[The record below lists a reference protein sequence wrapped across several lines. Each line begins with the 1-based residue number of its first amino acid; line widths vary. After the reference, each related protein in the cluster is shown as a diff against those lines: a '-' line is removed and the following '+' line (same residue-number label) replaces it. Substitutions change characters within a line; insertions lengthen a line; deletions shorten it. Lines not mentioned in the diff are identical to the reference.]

1 MAKKKQTKKKTS
13 SRKKKATA
21 KKSPRKKA
29 KKSRARKRTSKKA
42 STSDVKS
49 SQPTSAADFTD
60 KEIESYLKTGKHRAI
75 LEAHFGE
82 ELYQELSGLSRRSRA
97 STRQSGQ
104 RVLILPGI
112 LGSKLGTEGLLWN
125 DTIWLDPID
134 VAAGNLTKLK
144 LNGGDRNVKSLGVM
158 LHAYLHAKLRLG
170 FAGFDADFH
179 HFDWRLSIT
188 KLGKQLADK
197 IIEETGGPSTSRRKS
212 ISLVAH
218 SMGGLV
224 ARRALQILSEK
235 QERNDPEKSMI
246 DRVNRLVMLGTP
258 NFGSF
263 APAMVVQAVYPTV
276 QKVAAIDLF
285 HTAEELSNEV
295 FSGLPG
301 LIEMLPF
308 PERFSS
314 IDLFNQANWPDD
326 RPKPTTAT
334 LRAAKRI
341 HGKLFAGDERCVM
354 IAGVNQKT
362 VTSVR
367 VDSDNSFEYMESN
380 SGDGT
385 VPLDFAILPHAK
397 ETYYV
402 EKAHGKLPSSR
413 VVLKAAIDILETGKT
428 DKLPTTWE
436 RSRSRPKPISRSQL
450 DATPFKGRTGQEVL
464 GHEIRGILDEFAAAP
479 DKEAIKTSSAIP
491 VYASSAEP
499 INIGR
504 QRQHHVSLK
513 LANGDITNINA
524 RAAVL
529 GVFQDVV
536 PDGAA
541 RAFDDLLGGT
551 VTEFVSRN
559 MFSANVGE
567 VFILPAGRRSFGPE
581 FVVFAGL
588 GRFDQFDSEVLKL
601 VAENVARTL
610 IRSQVDDFAFVPM
623 GGSSGINISESVS
636 SLTEGLFSG
645 ILEADDADR
654 LSNITIVE
662 YDEEKYRQLR
672 SEVLRLATTSLFD
685 EVEVTVKELPPLP
698 TPLYPTA
705 RKRHGV
711 IASGEEPIYLYVQQ
725 QSCFTVDSDIE
736 VPNDREICFQVSLL
750 GPTDTST
757 VVSETINFE
766 QQELLNHLEKLEA
779 NNFDHSKVPD
789 FGDALT
795 EMVLPEEIIS
805 VLEELNSQPL
815 VIIHDSEASRVPWE
829 TIRIG
834 GEFVSLRQGIS
845 RKYAAQN
852 LSIGKWL
859 DNRLIEKQ
867 LNVLLIVNPTED
879 LPGTERES
887 KAIEEY
893 LKASQGIEY
902 TPLFRSDANWNRVKA
917 ELSSGKY
924 DVVHYAGHAFFDPVK
939 RSNSGIICHG
949 DKVLSGR
956 DLIGLQHLPAL
967 AFFNACEAGRVRR
980 VKSKTRSEK
989 RKASQDR
996 IERNIGL
1003 AEAFLRGGVANYVGT
1018 YWPVG
1023 DAPAANFAKAF
1034 YNDLLDGKTIGEAIL
1049 AGRQLLNDGNDFG
1062 AAPTHDFADYIHYGN
1077 PHFILK
1083 TSKANDSI

>member
-1 MAKKKQTKKKTS
+1 MAKKKQTKTAT
-13 SRKKKATA
+13 SRKKKATT

-29 KKSRARKRTSKKA
+29 KLSRSKNRKIEPAASESRASKPA
-42 STSDVKS
+42 
-49 SQPTSAADFTD
+49 SAADLTD

-75 LEAHFGE
+75 LEAYFGE
-82 ELYQELSGLSRRSRA
+82 ELYLELSGLSRRSRA

-112 LGSKLGTEGLLWN
+112 LGSKLGTEGRFFN
-125 DTIWLDPID
+125 NTIWLDPVD

-144 LNGGDRNVKSLGVM
+144 LTGAGRSIKSLGVM

-197 IIEETGGPSTSRRKS
+197 IVKETGGPTASRRRS
-212 ISLVAH
+212 ISLLAH

-235 QERNDPEKSMI
+235 NEPNDPAVSMI
-246 DRVNRLVMLGTP
+246 ERVNRLVMLGTP

-263 APAMVVQAVYPTV
+263 APAMVVQATYPTV
-276 QKVAAIDLF
+276 RKVAALDLF
-285 HTAEELSNEV
+285 HTAEELSIQV

-301 LIEMLPF
+301 LLEMLPF

-326 RPKPTTAT
+326 RPKPNSSI

-341 HGKLFAGDERCVM
+341 HSKLYSGDQRCVM

-367 VDSDNSFEYMESN
+367 VDSENSFEYLESN
-380 SGDGT
+380 AGDGT
-385 VPLDFAILPHAK
+385 VPLDFAILPNAK

-402 EKAHGKLPSSR
+402 EKSHGKLPSSR
-413 VVLKAAIDILETGKT
+413 IVIKAAIDILEKGKT
-428 DKLPTTWE
+428 DKLPSSWK
-436 RSRSRPKPISRSQL
+436 RSRSKPKPIKRSDL
-450 DATPFKGRTGQEVL
+450 DAAPFKGRTGQEVL
-464 GHEIRGILDEFAAAP
+464 GHEIRGILNEFAAAP
-479 DKEAIKTSSAIP
+479 DREASKTSSTIP

-513 LANGDITNINA
+513 LANGDITNINS

-541 RAFDDLLGGT
+541 KAFDELLGGT

-567 VFILPAGRRSFGPE
+567 VFILPVGRRSFGPE

-623 GGSSGINISESVS
+623 GGSSGISISESVS

-662 YDEEKYRQLR
+662 YDEEKYGQLR

-698 TPLYPTA
+698 DSPYPSE
-705 RKRHGV
+705 RKRQGV
-711 IASGEEPIYLYVQQ
+711 IASGKEPIYLYVQQ
-725 QSCFTVDSDIE
+725 GSCFPVDSSTE
-736 VPNDREICFQVSLL
+736 ENLGDREICFQVSLL
-750 GPTDTST
+750 GPTDTAT
-757 VVSETINFE
+757 VVSETVDFE
-766 QQELLNHLEKLEA
+766 QQRLFNHLEKLETPG
-779 NNFDHSKVPD
+779 FGLSEISS
-789 FGDALT
+789 FGDTLA

-805 VLEELNSQPL
+805 VLEELHDQPL

-859 DNRLIEKQ
+859 DKRLTEKQ
-867 LNVLLIVNPTED
+867 LNILLIVNPTGD

-887 KAIEEY
+887 NAIEDY
-893 LKASQGIEY
+893 LQASQGIEY
-902 TPLFRSDANWNRVKA
+902 TKLLRSEANWNRVKA
-917 ELSSGKY
+917 ELSSGDY
-924 DVVHYAGHAFFDPVK
+924 DVIHYAGHAFFDPVK

-980 VKSKTRSEK
+980 AESNTRTEK
-989 RKASQDR
+989 QRASQDR
-996 IERNIGL
+996 IEQNTGL

-1023 DAPAANFAKAF
+1023 DAAAANFAKVF
-1034 YNDLLDGKTIGEAIL
+1034 YNDLLNGKTLGDAIL
-1049 AGRQLLNDGNDFG
+1049 NGRQLLNKGSDSS
-1062 AAPTHDFADYIHYGN
+1062 AVPTHDFADYIHYGN
-1077 PHFILK
+1077 PHFRLK
-1083 TSKANDSI
+1083 H